1 MAPESRSHQS
11 PDRPAANVRPGR
23 FLPTAH
29 ETLWDQVAA
38 VLPGCKDRPSRARA
52 RRQAHPGEVI
62 ALRMGLRRD
71 PKALGSYLDDMRRAL
86 EEPLESP
93 RPLTEVVS
101 VTLTQCQEGGI
112 ALVQLLDG
120 VTAEELRRFIREG
133 QEAIAALSAAVAQA
147 RLRLEETPCP
157 R

>member
-1 MAPESRSHQS
+1 MSPRAPTDHS
-11 PDRPAANVRPGR
+11 PHPAPGNLRPVA

-29 ETLWDQVAA
+29 ETLWDHVAC

-71 PKALGSYLDDMRRAL
+71 PRALGSYLDDMRRAL
-86 EEPLESP
+86 DEPLDSP
-93 RPLTEVVS
+93 RPLTEVVAA
-101 VTLTQCQEGGI
+101 TLTQCQEGGI

-120 VTAEELRRFIREG
+120 ADAEELRRFIREG
-133 QEAIAALSAAVAQA
+133 QEAIAAMSAAVAQA
-147 RLRLEETPCP
+147 RLRLQEIP
-157 R
+157 